1 MSQSPRGRAAAIL
14 TCGLAAGNSLR
25 ASSRSESRPQ
35 SALWPVRLRA
45 PVRGTDCTF
54 VFRVINHTSALP
66 TYFVGVHMATEPGPS
81 AVPSGNPPNLTDKLS
96 AAATEGKPRAADQGR
111 RAADSADQ
119 MRESG
124 AGVLSGTSEAVK
136 DGGGGGG
143 TEQARRASRATAKA
157 LSRGADYVRDHSA
170 RDMMEDAMDLVKNNP
185 GVALLG
191 AVALGFLVGRAVSS
205 RS

>member
-1 MSQSPRGRAAAIL
+1 
-14 TCGLAAGNSLR
+14 
-25 ASSRSESRPQ
+25 
-35 SALWPVRLRA
+35 
-45 PVRGTDCTF
+45 
-54 VFRVINHTSALP
+54 
-66 TYFVGVHMATEPGPS
+66 MATEPGPS
-81 AVPSGNPPNLTDKLS
+81 GVPSGNPPNLTDKLS
-96 AAATEGKPRAADQGR
+96 AVATEGKPRATDQGR
-111 RAADSADQ
+111 GTADSGDQ

-124 AGVLSGTSEAVK
+124 AEVLSGTSEAVK

-170 RDMMEDAMDLVKNNP
+170 RDMMEDAMDVVKNNP